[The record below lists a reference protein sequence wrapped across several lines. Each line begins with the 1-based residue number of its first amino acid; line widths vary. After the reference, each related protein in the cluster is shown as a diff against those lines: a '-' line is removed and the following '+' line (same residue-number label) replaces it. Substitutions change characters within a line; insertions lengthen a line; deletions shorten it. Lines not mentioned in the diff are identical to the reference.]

1 MKKIIFAFLFI
12 FALGDMSCQEKGGE
26 KQGDGKVKITAAP
39 VNETIPV
46 DEFQKKLK
54 EDKSIQLLDVRTFG
68 EYEDG
73 HLEGAL
79 NIDWR
84 SPGFD
89 SLVSK
94 LDKNK
99 PVLVYCLSGGRSAA
113 AASKMQELGFST
125 VYNMQGGFLKWTD
138 ANKPVKYPAS
148 ALDPQGMNVADYT
161 QKINDEKKEYVLVDF
176 SAKWCMP
183 CQKMMPMLDR
193 LSASK
198 KEKLFLFKVDAD
210 QNKSLMKEKGI
221 SSIPYFEL
229 YQKGKLVWKHSGYID
244 EETLLKETGL

>member
-1 MKKIIFAFLFI
+1 MKKLFLAFVFI
-12 FALGDMSCQEKGGE
+12 FALGELACQEKGGE
-26 KQGDGKVKITAAP
+26 KQGDGKAKIEVLS

-54 EDKSIQLLDVRTFG
+54 EDKSIQLVDVRTPG

-73 HLEGAL
+73 HLEGAF

-84 SPGFD
+84 GPDFD
-89 SLVSK
+89 LLVSK
-94 LDKNK
+94 LDKSK
-99 PVLVYCLSGGRSAA
+99 PVLVYCLSGGRSASA
-113 AASKMQELGFST
+113 AKKMQEMGFT
-125 VYNMQGGFLKWTD
+125 AIYNMQGGFLKWTD

-161 QKINDEKKEYVLVDF
+161 KKINAEKKEYVLVDF

-193 LSASK
+193 LAADK

-210 QNKSLMKEKGI
+210 QNKNLMKEKGI

-229 YQKGKLVWKHSGYID
+229 YQKGKLVWKHSGYIE